1 MVRYFTWG
9 EVKMNKGQ
17 KLGIYVKNDKD
28 KIVVIS
34 VNENDSIATLKA
46 TVKQE
51 LGIGDDKNIE
61 IAFNGN
67 ILESE
72 DEETSLPNK
81 ISDYEI
87 ENSNSIDTFIL
98 TKQELDFENNAD
110 NDNLDEDDTNKDDKS
125 NLHQNL
131 NTSELGKSANDEKN
145 SNLINVDL
153 QKENNTE
160 VDINYIS
167 SKVDLNLISNEDNK
181 NKSNE
186 LNQNPN
192 ENKLNKN
199 PKEDENIMQR
209 KEDNKEIINTQNKIK
224 ININSE
230 KYNENK
236 SAKLNPEHNINANKL
251 HKKANDK
258 TNLNLIN
265 NEINSQIDNDLQENI
280 INKEINKK
288 DEITENE
295 KELCYEV
302 EKSKVLMES
311 ENKVTKREEII
322 SFNWI
327 LFIKLLAVSV
337 IFSAVIFVALKFIF
351 DVTAI
356 GTLGVFTVAP
366 IIIFLVCVF
375 VFKNKFRIRK
385 EKIYNLN
392 GTEIRRVKL
401 LNQENLQKTEINLN
415 NNSLDR

>member
-87 ENSNSIDTFIL
+87 ENGNSIDTFIL

-131 NTSELGKSANDEKN
+131 NISELGKSANDEKN

-167 SKVDLNLISNEDNK
+167 SKVDLNLISVDLNLISNEDNK
-181 NKSNE
+181 NKSNQ
-186 LNQNPN
+186 LNQNQN

-199 PKEDENIMQR
+199 PKEDANIMKE

-224 ININSE
+224 IN
-230 KYNENK
+230 
-236 SAKLNPEHNINANKL
+236 
-251 HKKANDK
+251 
-258 TNLNLIN
+258 
-265 NEINSQIDNDLQENI
+265 
-280 INKEINKK
+280 
-288 DEITENE
+288 
-295 KELCYEV
+295 
-302 EKSKVLMES
+302 
-311 ENKVTKREEII
+311 EEII

-375 VFKNKFRIRK
+375 VFKNKFRIKR
-385 EKIYNLN
+385 NTRMCQFL
-392 GTEIRRVKL
+392 
-401 LNQENLQKTEINLN
+401 
-415 NNSLDR
+415 